1 MGDAPDQEECKG
13 QHGNAPVDT
22 FGIPDVIVKVFV
34 SFPKLEV
41 GVLLSKKLEHCSRDP
56 GDAGEIA
63 LKAKPEL
70 VHCRD
75 NTSVKNR

>member
-1 MGDAPDQEECKG
+1 MSDAPDQEKGKG

-22 FGIPDVIVKVFV
+22 FGIPDVIVKICV

-41 GVLLSKKLEHCSRDP
+41 RVLLSEKLEHCSRDP
-56 GDAGEIA
+56 GDTGEIA

-75 NTSVKNR
+75 NTSVKKR

>member
-1 MGDAPDQEECKG
+1 
-13 QHGNAPVDT
+13 
-22 FGIPDVIVKVFV
+22 VIVKVCV
-34 SFPKLEV
+34 SFPKLEI
-41 GVLLSKKLEHCSRDP
+41 GVLLSKKLEYCSRDP